1 MLKPFADARSI
12 YDVIEPAL
20 WAPSIHNSQPWSFR
34 ITADDR
40 IELRA
45 NVSDGAGA
53 RRGRWDLL
61 LHSPAP
67 GPWAREYAISCG
79 AALMN
84 LRLAIRVLGHD
95 PVIALVPVPDSDPGL
110 LASVE
115 IVTGRTHE
123 PKALEEELYAAIRQ
137 RHTDRRPF
145 SDAPVRP
152 GILVE
157 MERAAAREHG
167 WLRVLHGPYARRWLK
182 ASAAAD
188 AAIAV
193 AGRGTAPAAGNS
205 WGLAGGDGRDSAADA
220 MLIAAADEAAASG
233 RLSYDALLHRFR
245 DELIQWTAH
254 TEDGFGVP
262 LTASGPRPARA
273 NSPVR
278 DFSLGAADSGAGS
291 GPADA
296 GIGPGADSWSAR
308 ARRHAQRERFERH
321 PQLMMLFT
329 DRDDPADWLRAG
341 QALQRALLTATSLG
355 VSASF
360 LTQPLELADLAFRY
374 DPQYGRLHHGPLHHG
389 PLPHHDNCQQDSRNA
404 VDRRGYV
411 RSRILGSTPW
421 LEVPQMAIRV
431 GYPKVSAG
439 QPDIRAPR
447 QEPEVI
453 DVRCVPS
460 QRVIRP
466 PEPQPPERQP
476 ERQPEAGQSARAR

>member
-1 MLKPFADARSI
+1 MPKPFADARSI
-12 YDVIEPAL
+12 YHVIEPAL
-20 WAPSIHNSQPWSFR
+20 WAPSVYNVQPWSFR

-45 NVSDGAGA
+45 NVSDSSGA

-67 GPWAREYAISCG
+67 GPWAREYTISCG

-84 LRLAIRVLGHD
+84 LRLAIRVLGRD
-95 PVIALVPVPDSDPGL
+95 PVIALVPAPDSDPGL

-115 IVTGRTHE
+115 IVAGRTHE
-123 PKALEEELYAAIRQ
+123 ANELETELYAAIRR

-145 SDAPVRP
+145 SNVRVHP

-157 MERAAAREHG
+157 MERAAAREDG

-182 ASAAAD
+182 ASAGAD

-193 AGRGTAPAAGNS
+193 AAQGTAPAAGDG
-205 WGLAGGDGRDSAADA
+205 WGLAGGDGRDTAADA
-220 MLIAAADEAAASG
+220 MVVAAADDAAASG
-233 RLSYDALLHRFR
+233 RLSYDALLHQFR
-245 DELIQWTAH
+245 DELTQWTGL
-254 TEDGFGVP
+254 TEDGCGVP
-262 LTASGPRPARA
+262 VTSPGPRPARA
-273 NSPVR
+273 HSPVR
-278 DFSLGAADSGAGS
+278 DFSLGASDSGGSS

-296 GIGPGADSWSAR
+296 GIGSGADSDSAR
-308 ARRHAQRERFERH
+308 ARPRRHGQRERFERH
-321 PQLMMLFT
+321 PELMMLFT

-374 DPQYGRLHHGPLHHG
+374 DPRYGGLRHGPLSHR
-389 PLPHHDNCQQDSRNA
+389 DNWQQDSRNP
-404 VDRRGYV
+404 VDRRGHV
-411 RSRILGSTPW
+411 RRRILGSTPW
-421 LEVPQMAIRV
+421 PEVPQMVIRV
-431 GYPKVSAG
+431 GHPKVSAG
-439 QPDIRAPR
+439 SPGIPTPR

-453 DVRCVPS
+453 DVRCHPP

-466 PEPQPPERQP
+466 PEPQLAEPQP
-476 ERQPEAGQSARAR
+476 AEPQPAEPQPAGP

>member
-439 QPDIRAPR
+439 QPDIRTPR

>member
-1 MLKPFADARSI
+1 MPKPFADARSI
-12 YDVIEPAL
+12 HHVIEPAL
-20 WAPSIHNSQPWSFR
+20 WAPSVYNSQPWSFR

-45 NVSDGAGA
+45 NVSDSAGA

-67 GPWAREYAISCG
+67 GPWAREYAIGCG
-79 AALMN
+79 AARMI
-84 LRLAIRVLGHD
+84 LRLAIRMLGHD
-95 PVIALVPVPDSDPGL
+95 PVIALVPAPDSDPGL

-115 IVTGRTHE
+115 IVAGRTRG
-123 PKALEEELYAAIRQ
+123 PKELEKELYAAIRQ

-145 SDAPVRP
+145 SDVPVHP
-152 GILVE
+152 GVLVE
-157 MERAAAREHG
+157 IERAAAREDG

-182 ASAAAD
+182 ASAGAD

-193 AGRGTAPAAGNS
+193 AGRGAAPASGDG
-205 WGLAGGDGRDSAADA
+205 WGLAGGDGRDTAADA
-220 MLIAAADEAAASG
+220 ILIAAADDAAASG
-233 RLSYDALLHRFR
+233 RLSYDALLHQFR
-245 DELIQWTAH
+245 DELTQWTGH
-254 TEDGFGVP
+254 TEGGCGVP
-262 LTASGPRPARA
+262 LTASGPRPARV

-278 DFSLGAADSGAGS
+278 DFWLGAADSGGGNGAADSGTGS
-291 GPADA
+291 
-296 GIGPGADSWSAR
+296 GADSWSAR
-308 ARRHAQRERFERH
+308 ARRHAERERFERH

-389 PLPHHDNCQQDSRNA
+389 PLPHRDKCQQDSRNA

-411 RSRILGSTPW
+411 RRRILGSTPW
-421 LEVPQMAIRV
+421 LEVPQMVIRV

-439 QPDIRAPR
+439 QPDIRTPR

-466 PEPQPPERQP
+466 PEPQPPE
-476 ERQPEAGQSARAR
+476 AGQPARTH

>member
-12 YDVIEPAL
+12 YHVIEPAM
-20 WAPSIHNSQPWSFR
+20 WAPSVYNSQPWSFR
-34 ITADDR
+34 IIADDR

-45 NVSDGAGA
+45 NVSDSAGA

-67 GPWAREYAISCG
+67 GPWAREYAIGCG

-84 LRLAIRVLGHD
+84 LRLAIRMLGHD

-421 LEVPQMAIRV
+421 LEVPQMVIRV
-431 GYPKVSAG
+431 GDPKVSAG
-439 QPDIRAPR
+439 QPDIRTPR

-466 PEPQPPERQP
+466 PEPDPPEPQP
-476 ERQPEAGQSARAR
+476 PEAGQRARAH